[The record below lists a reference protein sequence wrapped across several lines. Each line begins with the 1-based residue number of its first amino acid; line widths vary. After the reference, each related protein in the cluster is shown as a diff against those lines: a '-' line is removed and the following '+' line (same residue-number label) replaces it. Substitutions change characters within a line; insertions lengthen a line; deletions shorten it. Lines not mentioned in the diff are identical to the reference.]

1 MLLDETVLSEGH
13 DIISWR
19 LDPSGS
25 YSVSSMYRQLSQGA
39 NVAHCKDI
47 WVARVL
53 LKIRIFSW
61 QLVLDRLPSNLQ
73 LATRHGPSNGNCAL
87 CGQPEDA
94 SYILFTCSMA
104 KFSWSVLRQLLGCSW
119 CPGNF
124 TQFYAILSGFNGQ
137 PKRLLWI
144 LLLAQSWA
152 LWLVR
157 NKLTIESK
165 TLSHPADIIYKT
177 IIFLQLWKLNTKA
190 QDKEGLDWMTS
201 ELRAVNLSCAP
212 SRTTT

>member
-1 MLLDETVLSEGH
+1 MSSQVIYVL
-13 DIISWR
+13 
-19 LDPSGS
+19 
-25 YSVSSMYRQLSQGA
+25 
-39 NVAHCKDI
+39 
-47 WVARVL
+47 
-53 LKIRIFSW
+53 
-61 QLVLDRLPSNLQ
+61 
-73 LATRHGPSNGNCAL
+73 
-87 CGQPEDA
+87 
-94 SYILFTCSMA
+94 A
-104 KFSWSVLRQLLGCSW
+104 KFSWSVLGQLLRCSW

-137 PKRLLWI
+137 SKRLLWI
-144 LLLAQSWA
+144 LFLAQIWA

-190 QDKEGLDWMTS
+190 QDKEGLDWMAS
-201 ELRAVNLSCAP
+201 ELRAVYLSCAP